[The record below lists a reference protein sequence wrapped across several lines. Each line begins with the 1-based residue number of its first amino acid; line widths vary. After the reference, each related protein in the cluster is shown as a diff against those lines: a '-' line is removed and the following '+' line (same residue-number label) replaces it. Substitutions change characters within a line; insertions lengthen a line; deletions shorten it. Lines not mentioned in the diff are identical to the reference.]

1 MSFDITPQTDSD
13 SEVTQGD
20 KLRIRWLLNAQ
31 VDPDRLTFTVQQGS
45 SQRVFTGA
53 DLTEVLREI
62 DGERQWE
69 YFVDFEIQ
77 STFEQV
83 DFRLSDPVNAARDT
97 AHYSANPKV
106 I

>member
-1 MSFDITPQTDSD
+1 MSFDITPDTDAD
-13 SEVTQGD
+13 TEVTEGD
-20 KLRIRWLLNAQ
+20 KIRIRWLLDAQ
-31 VDPDRLTFTVQQGS
+31 VDPGKLTFTVQQGS

-53 DLTEVLREI
+53 DLTEVLREL

-83 DFRLSDPVNAARDT
+83 DFRLSDPVNSARDT
-97 AHYSANPKV
+97 AHYTANPKL

>member
-20 KLRIRWLLNAQ
+20 KIRIRWLLDAQ
-31 VDPDRLTFTVQQGS
+31 VDLDRLSFTVQQGS
-45 SQRVFTGA
+45 GQRVFSGA

-83 DFRLSDPVNAARDT
+83 DFRLSDPVNKARDT
-97 AHYSANPKV
+97 AHYTAQPKL

>member
-1 MSFDITPQTDSD
+1 MSFDITPQTDAD

-20 KLRIRWLLNAQ
+20 KIRIRWLLNAQ
-31 VDPDRLTFTVQQGS
+31 VDPDRLMFTVQQGS

-62 DGERQWE
+62 GGERQWE

-83 DFRLSDPVNAARDT
+83 DF
-97 AHYSANPKV
+97 
-106 I
+106 

>member
-1 MSFDITPQTDSD
+1 MSFDITPQTDAD

-20 KLRIRWLLNAQ
+20 KIRIRWLLNAQ

-45 SQRVFTGA
+45 SQHVFTGT
-53 DLTEVLREI
+53 DLTEVLREVG
-62 DGERQWE
+62 GERQWE
-69 YFVDFEIQ
+69 YYVDYEIR

-83 DFRLSDPVNAARDT
+83 DFRLSDPANAARDT
-97 AHYSANPKV
+97 AHYTANPKV

>member
-1 MSFDITPQTDSD
+1 MSFDITPQTDAD

-20 KLRIRWLLNAQ
+20 KIRIRWLLNAQ

-45 SQRVFTGA
+45 TQQVFTGGA
-53 DLTEVLREI
+53 LTEVLRQI
-62 DGERQWE
+62 DGERQYE
-69 YFVDFEIQ
+69 YYVDFEIQ

-83 DFRLSDPVNAARDT
+83 DFRLSDPVNKARDT
-97 AHYSANPKV
+97 AHYTASPKL